1 MLTFKRDYFK
11 NSFFLSTTT
20 EWNNLDSNIRNS
32 ESLAI
37 FNKHILAS
45 VRPSAGNGN
54 TFHCHS
60 PDSLKIINR
69 PKLGLSHLQCHK
81 FKHNFQDKLNPICS
95 FVTVETTFLHCSN
108 FSNERL
114 AVFNK
119 LKSTDVNILSKD
131 DFNILKVLLF
141 GDHWFISILTVSIE
155 YIISTK
161 RFDVPFHQNWHF
173 IKVHTLFLYMQCIFR
188 FYKEIAHSFILFS
201 FVFSILF

>member
-1 MLTFKRDYFK
+1 MTRHKNSILLVNVKRDYFK
-11 NSFFLSTTT
+11 NSFFLSAIT

-37 FNKHILAS
+37 YNKHILAS
-45 VRPSAGNGN
+45 IRPSAGN

-60 PDSLKIINR
+60 PDSLKIITR

-95 FVTVETTFLHCSN
+95 FVTAETTFLHCSN

-114 AVFNK
+114 AVFNR
-119 LKSTDVNILSKD
+119 LKSIDVNILSKD
-131 DFNILKVLLF
+131 DFNISKVLFF
-141 GDHWFISILTVSIE
+141 GDRSFNDAKYISVLTVSIE

-161 RFDVPFHQNWHF
+161 RFDVPFYQN
-173 IKVHTLFLYMQCIFR
+173 
-188 FYKEIAHSFILFS
+188 
-201 FVFSILF
+201 